1 MRLAL
6 ISDIHG
12 NLEAFQQVLQDIS
25 RQDDIQACYFLG
37 DAISYGPEPEA
48 CLRLLQEQQ
57 IPCILGNHELALIQP
72 EARAYFNQSTRQHFA
87 QTMSLLSEHS
97 RVFVSSWPAVRQVK
111 DMLLVHGC
119 PPDSVTRY
127 LFELQEPD
135 LLQALYSLG
144 PLNTAFVGHTHELR
158 LIQSTE
164 QGLFQ
169 EDISEGSYSLSCAKT
184 LINIGSV
191 GQPRDGDN
199 RAKYVLWDPEQRQ
212 LQVRCVKYD
221 IQKTVQG
228 ILDLGFPSFYANRL
242 W

>member
-1 MRLAL
+1 MSLAL

-12 NLEAFQQVLQDIS
+12 NLEAFHQVLQDIS

-37 DAISYGPEPEA
+37 DAISYGPEPDA
-48 CLRLLQEQQ
+48 CVRLLKEQQ
-57 IPCILGNHELALIQP
+57 IPCILGNHELALVQP
-72 EARAYFNQSTRQHFA
+72 EARAYFNQSTKKHFA
-87 QTMSLLSEHS
+87 QAMSLLSERS
-97 RVFVSSWPAVRQVK
+97 REFISTWPAIRQDK

-119 PPDSVTRY
+119 PPDSMTRY
-127 LFELQEPD
+127 IFELQEPD
-135 LLQALYSLG
+135 LLQALRSMG
-144 PLNTAFVGHTHELR
+144 SINTAFVGHTHDLR

-164 QGLFQ
+164 QDLFQ
-169 EDISEGSYSLSCAKT
+169 EGISEGSYTLSCPKA

-199 RAKYVLWDPEQRQ
+199 RAKYILWNPKKRQ

-228 ILDLGFPSFYANRL
+228 ILKLGFPSFYANRL

>member
-57 IPCILGNHELALIQP
+57 IPCILGNHELALVQP

-87 QTMSLLSEHS
+87 QTMSLLSERS
-97 RVFVSSWPAVRQVK
+97 REFVSTWPAVREIQ

-164 QGLFQ
+164 Q
-169 EDISEGSYSLSCAKT
+169 
-184 LINIGSV
+184 
-191 GQPRDGDN
+191 
-199 RAKYVLWDPEQRQ
+199 
-212 LQVRCVKYD
+212 
-221 IQKTVQG
+221 
-228 ILDLGFPSFYANRL
+228 
-242 W
+242 